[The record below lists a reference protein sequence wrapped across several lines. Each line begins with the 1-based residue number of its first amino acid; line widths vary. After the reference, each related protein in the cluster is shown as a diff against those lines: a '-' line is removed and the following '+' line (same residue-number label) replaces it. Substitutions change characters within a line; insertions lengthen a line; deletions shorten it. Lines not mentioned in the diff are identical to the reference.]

1 MAAGGGNVRLAENIF
16 QLLESSDTA
25 QDIRQAI
32 LDNLSSTKESWLIH
46 FLVDYYFQTQST
58 NIMEILADL
67 QELHAKALMD
77 KLQDGVKMPVTRLPA
92 LQLVLYLVYK
102 ELPWCHKLV
111 GMPLFTSI
119 LKCLETEIDVPILM
133 TGLMTIVIL
142 LPSVPVSIGPH
153 LQRIF
158 DIFRRL
164 AVFCVKK
171 PANTPEV
178 FILHLQ
184 VALYSLFQRLYGMYP
199 CSFIAFM
206 SKFCSNKENIL
217 TYEEVMM
224 PMLERVRLHPK
235 LITGQNEIETS
246 ASRWKNQ
253 ETHDIIVNCSKLS
266 LDLIEGSWEDSRCPV
281 FHTIQSVDKY
291 RLLNLEFPYGGKTK
305 VSSDTQATNK
315 MVDDAASINS
325 LFVPSLDA
333 SALGESPSVLI
344 GLSTPPLSQRTTP
357 AASFLDQGSNSGL
370 LFDSEATPRQ
380 HTPSQTDEGER
391 TPLSRSS
398 SRGTFH
404 KSLETKRSS
413 LIESKT
419 IIPVPQTTPVTPG
432 SHNLISPS
440 PYSPM
445 GMMESSPLRSK
456 SSAFV
461 APTLLW
467 SPAARSLQFERSLEE
482 EDGETIE
489 VSETLPAPSPGV
501 VQSCFHCFIVVI
513 QREMDGSVTV
523 RPSEGTV
530 LGSQSLAAAVVPV
543 ESLPGIIGDMNTP
556 DTEKLDQEVEAINE
570 SVDHFHE
577 NPSPSSSVSTLASQT
592 DVTVESVRQ
601 FMKKVNRI
609 RFNSL
614 TSNSSS
620 DFDAVSVTQGPQSQL
635 VGRPRSCP
643 PLKRHKLPGHTVP
656 ENSLTPRMKSKQQ
669 TFARERL
676 SSGRGLGR
684 QISMVDTK
692 VVSDYQQ
699 GEDSSDDIASY
710 STGSSKDTPLKSKPQ
725 MKDSQDVDP
734 RADLIPPLPCAIS
747 QVFQFIFAPS
757 KLAVC
762 SSCYQQ
768 VVLTSDKPAAL
779 DTAVTTTFRDNEVS
793 LFSVMSPPE
802 LLDRHLRLGSD
813 LHAKELT
820 QIPLTSKES
829 TNWTHF
835 GGVPPADEVNI
846 LRGQIL
852 LIQNQL
858 LYERHKRSNHAKRN
872 RRLLRR
878 ITHVTMLEEQQKT
891 LAEQMNLQEKEIQQ
905 LKVSVKLLQED
916 NRMLR
921 QGQESDEYQKLVQFR
936 TSLKENKDLKAASV
950 VLKNLL
956 LQQKEEHDRQQKR
969 LDSVL
974 HKNLESEKELEIC
987 RERLAL
993 TDKLSQ
999 RVFQLQKELLLTQ
1012 EFRQKCQEQL
1022 QQNLVTPRH
1031 KMEESLLINSLKAE
1045 IADFTRSN
1053 KKKSNM
1059 LEAYQ
1064 TRVVELEEQLRLK
1077 ENAIAEL
1084 KRNFEDAKH
1093 RHDDQVKA
1101 VEERCQSMVHI
1112 AQQLEA
1118 KVMELT
1124 CKLDQTAHRNMVDA
1138 MKAIGAS
1145 CGGVGSATS
1154 GSTASVGITDNS
1166 EPLELTEVE
1175 SSFAK
1180 ASFDINRPKSAN
1192 VTDNDSAAVLV
1203 SEKPKNITKHS
1214 SFEVKGQVDLVTKL
1228 PAEVT
1233 VVVAG
1238 DEVSVVG
1245 STFRDNSPEALHP
1258 DQVLTESA
1266 QDLVDIDLPSDSGAA
1281 SRTSYRVDSDASMKS
1296 VSGHSLATGD
1306 SGCWPKD

>member
-1 MAAGGGNVRLAENIF
+1 MAAGGGNVRLVENIF
-16 QLLESSDTA
+16 QLLESTDTV

-32 LDNLSSTKESWLIH
+32 LDSLSSTKETWLIH
-46 FLVDYYFQTQST
+46 LLVDHYFQTQST
-58 NIMEILADL
+58 NVMEILADL
-67 QELHAKALMD
+67 QEMHAKALMD
-77 KLQDGVKMPVTRLPA
+77 KLQDGVKTPATRLPA

-111 GMPLFTSI
+111 EMPLFASI

-178 FILHLQ
+178 FVLHVQ

-199 CSFIAFM
+199 CSFIAFI
-206 SKFCSNKENIL
+206 SKFCSSKENIL
-217 TYEEVMM
+217 TYEEVLM

-235 LITGQNEIETS
+235 LITGQNEAETT

-266 LDLIEGSWEDSRCPV
+266 LDLIEGSWEESRCPV

-291 RLLNLEFPYGGKTK
+291 RLLNQEFPYGGKAK
-305 VSSDTQATNK
+305 VPSDTQTTNK
-315 MVDDAASINS
+315 MIDDAASINS
-325 LFVPSLDA
+325 LYVPSLDA
-333 SALGESPSVLI
+333 SVGESPSVLI

-357 AASFLDQGSNSGL
+357 GFLDQGSIPGL
-370 LFDSEATPRQ
+370 LFDSENTPRQ
-380 HTPSQTDEGER
+380 HTPSQTDDGER

-398 SRGTFH
+398 SRGTFQ
-404 KSLETKRSS
+404 KSFEMKKSS
-413 LIESKT
+413 LVESKT
-419 IIPVPQTTPVTPG
+419 IIPVPHTTPVTPG

-440 PYSPM
+440 PYSPV
-445 GMMESSPLRSK
+445 GMLESSPLRSK

-461 APTLLW
+461 APALLW
-467 SPAARSLQFERSLEE
+467 SPAARSLQFEKSVEE
-482 EDGETIE
+482 EEAEVIENEVDGKVI
-489 VSETLPAPSPGV
+489 
-501 VQSCFHCFIVVI
+501 VQTS
-513 QREMDGSVTV
+513 DDVT
-523 RPSEGTV
+523 
-530 LGSQSLAAAVVPV
+530 LGSQSQVPTVLPV
-543 ESLPGIIGDMNTP
+543 ESFPGIFGDLNTP

-570 SVDHFHE
+570 RVDHFCE

-592 DVTVESVRQ
+592 DVTAESVRQ

-620 DFDAVSVTQGPQSQL
+620 DFDAASVTQGSQGQL
-635 VGRPRSCP
+635 AGRPRSCP
-643 PLKRHKLPGHTVP
+643 PLKRHKLPVHASAEST
-656 ENSLTPRMKSKQQ
+656 LTPKMKSKQQ
-669 TFARERL
+669 GSGRERVAL
-676 SSGRGLGR
+676 NRGLGR
-684 QISMVDTK
+684 QISMMDAKTM
-692 VVSDYQQ
+692 SDYLQ

-710 STGSSKDTPLKSKPQ
+710 STGSSKDTPLKNKSQVKDPQ
-725 MKDSQDVDP
+725 GADP
-734 RADLIPPLPCAIS
+734 RLAAIPPLPAAIS
-747 QVFQFIFAPS
+747 HVFQFVFAPC
-757 KLAVC
+757 KLSVC
-762 SSCYQQ
+762 SSCSQQ
-768 VVLTSDKPAAL
+768 LVVTSDKPLAVEKAA
-779 DTAVTTTFRDNEVS
+779 ATTIRGNEVS

-813 LHAKELT
+813 IHAKELT
-820 QIPLTSKES
+820 KIPLTSKES

-891 LAEQMNLQEKEIQQ
+891 LVKQVSLQEKEIEHLQ
-905 LKVSVKLLQED
+905 VSVKLLQED

-921 QGQESDEYQKLVQFR
+921 QSQESDEYQKLVQFR

-956 LQQKEEHDRQQKR
+956 LQQKDEHDRQQKK
-969 LDSVL
+969 LDSAQ
-974 HKNLESEKELEIC
+974 HQNLESQKELEIC

-993 TDKLSQ
+993 TDKLSD

-1022 QQNLVTPRH
+1022 QQNLTTSRH
-1031 KMEESLLINSLKAE
+1031 KMEESFLLNSLKTE
-1045 IADFTRSN
+1045 ITDLTRSN
-1053 KKKSNM
+1053 KKKSNL

-1064 TRVVELEEQLRLK
+1064 TRCVELEEQLRSK
-1077 ENAIAEL
+1077 ENAIIEL
-1084 KRNFEDAKH
+1084 KRSLEDAKC

-1101 VEERCQSMVHI
+1101 VEERCMSMVHI
-1112 AQQLEA
+1112 TQQLEA

-1124 CKLDQTAHRNMVDA
+1124 CKLDQSAHGKMLDA
-1138 MKAIGAS
+1138 VKA
-1145 CGGVGSATS
+1145 VGSS
-1154 GSTASVGITDNS
+1154 GGGGGGAGGAGAASSTNSAATASAGMTESNQAVEPTGIGSGFPKVNFDVNRAKPVSVKDDDKPTVPTCD
-1166 EPLELTEVE
+1166 EPK
-1175 SSFAK
+1175 K
-1180 ASFDINRPKSAN
+1180 ASRYSSFDIKGH
-1192 VTDNDSAAVLV
+1192 VDVIDN
-1203 SEKPKNITKHS
+1203 
-1214 SFEVKGQVDLVTKL
+1214 L

-1233 VVVAG
+1233 VVVAR
-1238 DEVSVVG
+1238 DEVSIAG
-1245 STFRDNSPEALHP
+1245 STFTDNSPEPLHP
-1258 DQVLTESA
+1258 DQLPTEA
-1266 QDLVDIDLPSDSGAA
+1266 APDLVDFDLPSDSGAA
-1281 SRTSYRVDSDASMKS
+1281 SRTSYRVDSDASIRS

-1306 SGCWPKD
+1306 SGCWPKE